1 VAARVNGEIQPLR
14 TELRNGDVVEIV
26 AGPVARPNP
35 VWLGFVRTGKARAEI
50 RHFLRTTKRQE
61 SVELGGRL
69 FAQAASQLGLA
80 PQDVTDERWDALAR
94 EAHAGDR
101 DELMADIGLGRR
113 LAAVVARQMA
123 LLAARDAPAADGEA
137 ARPALNVASAP
148 VVVRGTEGMALQMAN
163 CCNPIPGD
171 AIVGHMRRD
180 LGLLVHQLECRH
192 AQRARRADPERWI
205 DLQWAEDL
213 NGMYDVN
220 LDVRVMNER
229 GVLGRAAA
237 AISESESNILN
248 VHIEDE
254 GADVAAIHFKIQVQD
269 RRHLARVVRSLRHIK
284 QVGRVTRVKSGR
296 AQSAEES

>member
-1 VAARVNGEIQPLR
+1 
-14 TELRNGDVVEIV
+14 
-26 AGPVARPNP
+26 

-296 AQSAEES
+296 AQSADES